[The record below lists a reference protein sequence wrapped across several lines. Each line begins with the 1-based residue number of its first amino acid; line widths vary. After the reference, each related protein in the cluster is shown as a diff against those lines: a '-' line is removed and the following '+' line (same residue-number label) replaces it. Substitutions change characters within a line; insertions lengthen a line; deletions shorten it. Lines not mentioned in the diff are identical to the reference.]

1 MREHLFSAQ
10 AEVAWVHVWGV
21 PNWWSN
27 LLGTP
32 YAARSATLPRL
43 AKDRRGVTAHR
54 SHLSPFQKVEHAA
67 RA

>member
-10 AEVAWVHVWGV
+10 AEVAWVYVGGV

-43 AKDRRGVTAHR
+43 AKDRRGVTAAPVA
-54 SHLSPFQKVEHAA
+54 SIPISKNAA